1 LQLAATWPHTARSRK
16 EELNRVLAALVP
28 IAYIPSVLNNKT
40 ILDSPILLFL
50 GAGASAPLGKPMMSQ
65 FVDKV
70 SKLLRNDSQSRMMKH
85 LREFRSDDLEEI
97 LGELDTLISLDYA
110 TTVNGQIQIAGGST
124 GFSLER
130 GTAQNLR
137 ARIKREIIREY
148 RNVSAEKTV
157 EVYEPLFD
165 VLFERLL
172 PSQCLTIF
180 TTNYDPAIEDFC
192 QQKHEQ
198 YALCDGFEY
207 DRASRQSYWSRSAF
221 DNFQLEP
228 NKKNIVLFKLHGS
241 VDWVLVKANQKIRR
255 GQAMYDQMDS
265 DAYGNILIYPATNKI
280 ATEDPFYTGYEY
292 FERCCERAKVCL
304 AIGYSFRDYDALTR
318 LRGAVSVNDRLH
330 LLLVGPSAGKVLTS
344 VRIPDERKIPLPFKF
359 GEKPDELGPIS
370 ECLTA
375 ILGAPKPS

>member
-137 ARIKREIIREY
+137 ARIKHEIIREY
-148 RNVSAEKTV
+148 RNVSAGC
-157 EVYEPLFD
+157 PILR
-165 VLFERLL
+165 VLCEGWD
-172 PSQCLTIF
+172 S
-180 TTNYDPAIEDFC
+180 TN
-192 QQKHEQ
+192 
-198 YALCDGFEY
+198 
-207 DRASRQSYWSRSAF
+207 
-221 DNFQLEP
+221 P
-228 NKKNIVLFKLHGS
+228 NPPG
-241 VDWVLVKANQKIRR
+241 
-255 GQAMYDQMDS
+255 
-265 DAYGNILIYPATNKI
+265 ILISSN
-280 ATEDPFYTGYEY
+280 
-292 FERCCERAKVCL
+292 
-304 AIGYSFRDYDALTR
+304 SQQ
-318 LRGAVSVNDRLH
+318 
-330 LLLVGPSAGKVLTS
+330 PSCD
-344 VRIPDERKIPLPFKF
+344 I
-359 GEKPDELGPIS
+359 
-370 ECLTA
+370 
-375 ILGAPKPS
+375 